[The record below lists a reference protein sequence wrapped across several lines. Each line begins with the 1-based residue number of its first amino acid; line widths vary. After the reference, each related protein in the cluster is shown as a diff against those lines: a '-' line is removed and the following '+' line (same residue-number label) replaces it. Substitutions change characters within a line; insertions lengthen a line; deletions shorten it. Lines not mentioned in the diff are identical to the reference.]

1 MDETQQQLPGGPSA
15 AARQWAVFCHLA
27 GLAGFLFPFGN
38 LIGVLVLWL
47 IKKDED
53 PFIDD
58 QGKEALN
65 FQINVAIAALICL
78 ILSMIVI
85 GFLLLLA
92 LMVAWIV
99 LMVIA
104 ATKANEGLAYR
115 YPYILRLVK

>member
-1 MDETQQQLPGGPSA
+1 MDETQQQLPGGQRA

-53 PFIDD
+53 PFIND

-65 FQINVAIAALICL
+65 FQINVAIAALVCL

-92 LMVAWIV
+92 LMIAWIV